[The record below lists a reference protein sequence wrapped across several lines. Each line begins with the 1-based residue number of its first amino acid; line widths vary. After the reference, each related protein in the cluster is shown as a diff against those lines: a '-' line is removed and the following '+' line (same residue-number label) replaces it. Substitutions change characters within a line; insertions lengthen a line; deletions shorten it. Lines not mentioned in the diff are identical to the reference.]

1 MPTLE
6 ELQAEYNKSIQKET
20 YLKTPENT
28 DVNVGFSQPV
38 QEQGVAFSDKD
49 IYGAIGENVEQRRSR
64 NQGALETIGIGATR
78 LAGKTLTKT
87 AESAGFIAGLLGVDN
102 NRKAY
107 KDSNVG
113 WDFSSWIAGAADNG
127 LATLASD
134 LETKLEDIT
143 PLYIV

>member
-102 NRKAY
+102 NSENY
-107 KDSNVG
+107 G
-113 WDFSSWIAGAADNG
+113 GGFSGWIAGAADNG